1 MLLYILIKYIILK
14 HIISYYTLIPRLL
27 YMDYTSFYKIIY
39 IYIVYF
45 SYSNLNNFFLKK
57 IDG

>member
-39 IYIVYF
+39 IY
-45 SYSNLNNFFLKK
+45 SLFFLF
-57 IDG
+57 